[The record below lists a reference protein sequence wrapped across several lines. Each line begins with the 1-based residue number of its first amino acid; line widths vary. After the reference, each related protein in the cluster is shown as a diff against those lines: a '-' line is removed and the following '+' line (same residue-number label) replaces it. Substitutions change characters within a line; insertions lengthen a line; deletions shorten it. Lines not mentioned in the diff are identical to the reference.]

1 MILRL
6 IFIAMLQ
13 LACGQTTTY
22 NGDGY
27 CNDNDEACEAY
38 SFLFWDYAKVRM
50 AFGQNSLACRSYVTV
65 CNTLYNDTLGSSV
78 LH

>member
-1 MILRL
+1 MILRF
-6 IFIAMLQ
+6 IFIGMLQ

-22 NGDGY
+22 DGDGY

-50 AFGQNSLACRSYVTV
+50 VKIVWHIVVTLRSV
-65 CNTLYNDTLGSSV
+65 
-78 LH
+78 